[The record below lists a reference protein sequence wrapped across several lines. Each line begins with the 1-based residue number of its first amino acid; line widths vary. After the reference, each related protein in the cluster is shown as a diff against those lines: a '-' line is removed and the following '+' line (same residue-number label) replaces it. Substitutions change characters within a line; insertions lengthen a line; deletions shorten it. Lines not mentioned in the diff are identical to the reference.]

1 MTYRTI
7 EYRKKEHVGLIKF
20 REEIA
25 KTEDLARF
33 RDEIYEVSTIVSAE
47 ADLWLAVLMG
57 IGTLSN
63 FLVSRS
69 EHLGFQYKEGIVSP
83 SLAES
88 VAAIEKP
95 VIAGI
100 EGVAMDQCLELI
112 LSCDIRIATEQ
123 SRFGLSQLEK
133 GTFPMD
139 GGTQRLPRLVGKGKA
154 LEMLL
159 TGETIDAQEAYSI
172 GLLNRVVP
180 EKELERTVMEIAK
193 EMGSKSPTALRYA
206 KEAVNAGLD
215 LTLQQGLHLEADLY
229 MLLHTTSDRKEGIR
243 AFQEK
248 KKPQFTGE

>member
-20 REEIA
+20 REDIA
-25 KTEDLARF
+25 KTEDLARL

-47 ADLWLAVLMG
+47 ADLRLAVLMG

-63 FLVSRS
+63 FLVSSS
-69 EHLGFQYKEGIVSP
+69 EHRGFRYKEEIAAP

-112 LSCDIRIATEQ
+112 LSCDIRIATEK

-180 EKELERTVMEIAK
+180 ENVLERTVMEIAK
-193 EMGSKSPTALRYA
+193 EMASKSPTALRYA

-243 AFQEK
+243 AFQGK
-248 KKPQFTGE
+248 RKPRFTGE